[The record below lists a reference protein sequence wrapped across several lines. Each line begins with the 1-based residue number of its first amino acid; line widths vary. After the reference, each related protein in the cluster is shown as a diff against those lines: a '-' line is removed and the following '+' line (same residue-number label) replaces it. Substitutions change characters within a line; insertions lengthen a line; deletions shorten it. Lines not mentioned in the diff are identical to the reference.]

1 VPVPNLAGRPVVL
14 SLAEHLVVLRAA
26 VSLADLKVASKRAVL
41 RPVAL
46 PGVLV
51 AKVPRQVWPLVLAV
65 APVAHHKIV
74 VGWCRN
80 HVAVLAP
87 KRHRVL
93 RVLLV

>member
-1 VPVPNLAGRPVVL
+1 MPVPNLAVRPVVL
-14 SLAEHLVVLRAA
+14 RLAEHRVVLRA
-26 VSLADLKVASKRAVL
+26 VSLAALKGASKRVDL
-41 RPVAL
+41 RLVAL

-65 APVAHHKIV
+65 VPVARHKIV

-80 HVAVLAP
+80 HVAVLAH

>member
-1 VPVPNLAGRPVVL
+1 MD
-14 SLAEHLVVLRAA
+14 LR
-26 VSLADLKVASKRAVL
+26 L
-41 RPVAL
+41 VAL

-65 APVAHHKIV
+65 VPVARHKIV
-74 VGWCRN
+74 VGWWCRN

>member
-1 VPVPNLAGRPVVL
+1 MPVPNLAGRPAVL
-14 SLAEHLVVLRAA
+14 RQAEHRAVLRA
-26 VSLADLKVASKRAVL
+26 VSLVALKGVSKRVDL

-46 PGVLV
+46 LGVLV

-80 HVAVLAP
+80 HVAVLAH

>member
-1 VPVPNLAGRPVVL
+1 MPVPNLAVRPAVL
-14 SLAEHLVVLRAA
+14 RLAEHRAVLRA
-26 VSLADLKVASKRAVL
+26 VSLAALKGVSKRVDL

-46 PGVLV
+46 LGVLV

-65 APVAHHKIV
+65 VPVAHHKIV
-74 VGWCRN
+74 VGVRRN

-93 RVLLV
+93 RVLPA

>member
-1 VPVPNLAGRPVVL
+1 MPVPNLAVRPAVL
-14 SLAEHLVVLRAA
+14 RLAEHRAVLRA
-26 VSLADLKVASKRAVL
+26 VSLAALKGVSKRVDL

-46 PGVLV
+46 LGVLV

-80 HVAVLAP
+80 HVAVLAH

>member
-1 VPVPNLAGRPVVL
+1 MPVPNLAGRPAVL
-14 SLAEHLVVLRAA
+14 RQAEH
-26 VSLADLKVASKRAVL
+26 RAVL

-46 PGVLV
+46 LGVLV

-80 HVAVLAP
+80 HVAVLAH

>member
-1 VPVPNLAGRPVVL
+1 MALRVGQWVVLAPVRWQVVL

-26 VSLADLKVASKRAVL
+26 VSLAAPKVASKRVVL

-65 APVAHHKIV
+65 VLVARHKIE
-74 VGWCRN
+74 VG
-80 HVAVLAP
+80 
-87 KRHRVL
+87 
-93 RVLLV
+93 

>member
-1 VPVPNLAGRPVVL
+1 MPVPNLAVRPVVL
-14 SLAEHLVVLRAA
+14 RLAEHRVVLRAA
-26 VSLADLKVASKRAVL
+26 VSLAALKEASKRVDL
-41 RPVAL
+41 KLVAL

-65 APVAHHKIV
+65 VPVARHKIV

-93 RVLLV
+93 RGLPA

>member
-1 VPVPNLAGRPVVL
+1 MPVPNLAGHPAVL
-14 SLAEHLVVLRAA
+14 RLAEHRVVHRA
-26 VSLADLKVASKRAVL
+26 VSLAAPQVASKRVVL

-65 APVAHHKIV
+65 VPVARHKIV

-80 HVAVLAP
+80 HVAVLAH

>member
-1 VPVPNLAGRPVVL
+1 MPVPNLAVRPAVL
-14 SLAEHLVVLRAA
+14 RLAEHRAVLRA
-26 VSLADLKVASKRAVL
+26 VSLAALKGASKRVDL

-46 PGVLV
+46 LGVLV

-65 APVAHHKIV
+65 VPVARHKIV

-93 RVLLV
+93 RGLPA

>member
-1 VPVPNLAGRPVVL
+1 MPVP
-14 SLAEHLVVLRAA
+14 SLAEHRVVLRA
-26 VSLADLKVASKRAVL
+26 VSLAALKAASKRVGL

-46 PGVLV
+46 PGGLV
-51 AKVPRQVWPLVLAV
+51 AKVPRQVWLLVLAV
-65 APVAHHKIV
+65 VPVARHKIV

-93 RVLLV
+93 RGLPA

>member
-1 VPVPNLAGRPVVL
+1 VPVPNLAGRPAVL
-14 SLAEHLVVLRAA
+14 RQAEHRAVLRA
-26 VSLADLKVASKRAVL
+26 VSLVALKGVSKRVDL

-51 AKVPRQVWPLVLAV
+51 AKVPLQAWPLVPAV
-65 APVAHHKIV
+65 QVARHKIE
-74 VGWCRN
+74 VGLCPKR
-80 HVAVLAP
+80 VAVRAP

>member
-1 VPVPNLAGRPVVL
+1 MPVPNLAVRPVVL
-14 SLAEHLVVLRAA
+14 RLAEHRVVLRA
-26 VSLADLKVASKRAVL
+26 VSLAALKAASKRVGL

-65 APVAHHKIV
+65 VPVAHHKIV
-74 VGWCRN
+74 VGVRRN

-93 RVLLV
+93 RVLPA

>member
-1 VPVPNLAGRPVVL
+1 MSVPNLAVRPAVL
-14 SLAEHLVVLRAA
+14 RLAEH
-26 VSLADLKVASKRAVL
+26 RAVL
-41 RPVAL
+41 RAVRLAAL
-46 PGVLV
+46 KGVSKRVDLRPGARLGVLV

-65 APVAHHKIV
+65 VPVARHKIV

>member
-1 VPVPNLAGRPVVL
+1 MPVPNLAGHPVVL
-14 SLAEHLVVLRAA
+14 SLAEHLVVHRA
-26 VSLADLKVASKRAVL
+26 VSLAAPQVASKRVVL

-74 VGWCRN
+74 VGLCPKR
-80 HVAVLAP
+80 VAVRAP

>member
-1 VPVPNLAGRPVVL
+1 VPVPNLAGRPAVL
-14 SLAEHLVVLRAA
+14 RQAEHRAVLRA
-26 VSLADLKVASKRAVL
+26 VSLVALKGVSKRVDL

-46 PGVLV
+46 LGVLV

-80 HVAVLAP
+80 HVAVLAH

>member
-1 VPVPNLAGRPVVL
+1 VPVPNLAVRPVV
-14 SLAEHLVVLRAA
+14 HRA
-26 VSLADLKVASKRAVL
+26 VSLVALKGASKRVVL

-51 AKVPRQVWPLVLAV
+51 AKVPLQAWPLVPAV
-65 APVAHHKIV
+65 QVARHKIE
-74 VGWCRN
+74 VGLCPKR
-80 HVAVLAP
+80 VAVRAP

>member
-1 VPVPNLAGRPVVL
+1 VPVPNLAGRPAVL
-14 SLAEHLVVLRAA
+14 RQAEHRAVLRT
-26 VSLADLKVASKRAVL
+26 VSLVALKGVSKRVVL

-51 AKVPRQVWPLVLAV
+51 AKGPRQVWPLVLAV
-65 APVAHHKIV
+65 VLVAHHKIE
-74 VGWCRN
+74 VGLCPKR
-80 HVAVLAP
+80 VAVRAP

>member
-1 VPVPNLAGRPVVL
+1 MPVPNLAGRPAVL
-14 SLAEHLVVLRAA
+14 RLAEHRAVLRA
-26 VSLADLKVASKRAVL
+26 VSLAAPQVVSKRVVL

-51 AKVPRQVWPLVLAV
+51 PKVPRQVWPLVLAV
-65 APVAHHKIV
+65 VPVAHHKIV

>member
-1 VPVPNLAGRPVVL
+1 MPVP
-14 SLAEHLVVLRAA
+14 SLAEHRVVLRA
-26 VSLADLKVASKRAVL
+26 VSLAALKAASKRVGL

-51 AKVPRQVWPLVLAV
+51 AKVPRQVWLLVLAV
-65 APVAHHKIV
+65 VPVARHKIV

-93 RVLLV
+93 RGLPA

>member
-1 VPVPNLAGRPVVL
+1 MSVPNLAVRPAVL
-14 SLAEHLVVLRAA
+14 RLAEHRAVLSA
-26 VSLADLKVASKRAVL
+26 VSLVALKGVSKRVDL

-80 HVAVLAP
+80 HVAVLAH